1 MEDSVIFWHSKISS
15 GVLER
20 PIPKSDSRSRDTVG
34 RTGPLSVQRGV
45 RQGCPLLPML
55 FNLYSELI
63 MRHALEKWEGI
74 EIGGKFYNNL
84 RYADDV
90 ALLATTEGKLQELV
104 NDVGKASERFGLS
117 LNAKKTQ
124 VMVIGRH
131 TSSINIMY
139 NGAPLEQVK
148 QLIYL
153 GASFNE
159 KGDTIKEVKR
169 RIAIAEFYLRIF
181 FN

>member
-1 MEDSVIFWHSKISS
+1 MGKIVDSVVT
-15 GVLER
+15 VLT
-20 PIPKSDSRSRDTVG
+20 SDAKTLI
-34 RTGPLSVQRGV
+34 TKKNSVDKTK
-45 RQGCPLLPML
+45 RQGCPLSPML

-63 MRHALEKWEGI
+63 MRHALEKWEDGI
-74 EIGGKFYNNL
+74 EIGGKLYNNL

-124 VMVIGRH
+124 VMVIGRQ

-139 NGAPLEQVK
+139 NIWSPLG
-148 QLIYL
+148 I
-153 GASFNE
+153 S
-159 KGDTIKEVKR
+159 
-169 RIAIAEFYLRIF
+169 
-181 FN
+181 